1 MAKFSMMDIL
11 NAQSR
16 NSADN
21 KVDNYTEIYLN
32 PKEVKPSESNFYS
45 QNDIE
50 ELADSFL
57 TVGQQQPTVLAR
69 INGEY
74 RIISGHRRNLA
85 NCMLIDK
92 GYEEYKSV
100 RYLYRDM
107 TEATFELSL
116 LVGNAFNRELT
127 PYEKMEQAARL
138 KKALIRA
145 KEEDGLQ
152 LQGRLRDIIADT
164 LKESTTNIARM
175 EQINNNLTDKAKEQ
189 FKNGNMGITAAYE
202 TSKLEECEQEEIA
215 DRYAGGEDVRA
226 KEIADKVIEKK
237 AADKADKIDNMAAD
251 EYRTPHPESITSLC
265 FSCKNYM
272 SCNEKT
278 STCRKCD
285 EYIDKAEADKTDEQR
300 YNEEQAVIDRQT
312 KNILQERKR
321 QEALDRALQP
331 KEKKI
336 HDLKLAAIHYD
347 DVAAGRKTFELQ
359 KNDRN
364 YKVGDRLC
372 LNEYA
377 DGVCTGRYIET
388 DIVYVQKDYSGLKDG
403 YCILGIKVVNVS
415 DSDTQI
421 KDQMSLSDI
430 LENT

>member
-16 NSADN
+16 NSADT

-202 TSKLEECEQEEIA
+202 TSKLKECEQEEIA

-237 AADKADKIDNMAAD
+237 AADKADKIANMAAD

-272 SCNEKT
+272 TCNVKT

-285 EYIDKAEADKTDEQR
+285 EYINKAEAEKTDEQR
-300 YNEEQAVIDRQT
+300 YDEEQAAIDRQT

-321 QEALDRALQP
+321 QEALDKTLQP
-331 KEKKI
+331 KEI
-336 HDLKLAAIHYD
+336 HDLKLATIYYA
-347 DVAAGRKTFELQ
+347 DVAAGRKTFELR
-359 KNDRN
+359 KNDHN

-372 LNEYA
+372 LNEYT

-421 KDQMSLSDI
+421 KGQMSLKDY
-430 LENT
+430 